1 MFTRRLWE
9 FRVSKEFREAWEDR
23 VATHKSARKRARQAI
38 KRRTRNRDLRTRTKG
53 AVKRVRAAL
62 EANDSEGAQS
72 SLRTAESV
80 LRRAASKGALPK
92 KRMSRLISRLAH
104 HANNL

>member
-1 MFTRRLWE
+1 MFTRRLGE
-9 FRVSKEFREAWEDR
+9 FWVFRELRQAWEDR

-72 SLRTAESV
+72 SLRTAESI

>member
-1 MFTRRLWE
+1 M
-9 FRVSKEFREAWEDR
+9 
-23 VATHKSARKRARQAI
+23 ATHKSARKRARQAI

-62 EANDSEGAQS
+62 ETNDAEGARS

-80 LRRAASKGALPK
+80 LRRAVSKGALPR
-92 KRMSRLISRLAH
+92 KRASRLIGRLAH
-104 HANNL
+104 HASTL

>member
-9 FRVSKEFREAWEDR
+9 LWVFREFREAWEDR

-62 EANDSEGAQS
+62 EANDSEGARS
-72 SLRTAESV
+72 FLHTAESV
-80 LRRAASKGALPK
+80 LRRAASKGAIPK
-92 KRMSRLISRLAH
+92 KRVSRLIGRLAQH
-104 HANNL
+104 TTNL